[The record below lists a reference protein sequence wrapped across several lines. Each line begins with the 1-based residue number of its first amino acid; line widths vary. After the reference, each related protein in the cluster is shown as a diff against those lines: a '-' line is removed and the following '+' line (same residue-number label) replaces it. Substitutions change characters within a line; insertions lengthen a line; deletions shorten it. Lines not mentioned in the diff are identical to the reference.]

1 MKLKQGSTMFL
12 KAVVF
17 LIGIAVLALCIFGLP
32 WIANELTEDFSANW
46 VYPVIIGW
54 YATAIPFFLA
64 LYQALRLLS
73 HIDKNQAF
81 SDLSVNALKF
91 IKYCAITMS
100 ILYATGMPFLY
111 QIADVDDAP
120 GIIII
125 GLVFICAPIVI
136 AVFAAV
142 LQKLLKNAIEIKSE
156 NDLTV

>member
-1 MKLKQGSTMFL
+1 MKLKHGSTIFL
-12 KAVVF
+12 KVVVF
-17 LIGIAVLALCIFGLP
+17 LIGIAVLALCIFLLP
-32 WIANELTEDFSANW
+32 LIANELAEDFSAYS

-54 YATAIPFFLA
+54 YATAIPFFFA
-64 LYQALRLLS
+64 LYQTLRLLS
-73 HIDKNQAF
+73 HIDNNKAF
-81 SDLSVNALKF
+81 SDLSVNALKY

-111 QIADVDDAP
+111 HIADVEDAP
-120 GIIII
+120 GIILLGMII
-125 GLVFICAPIVI
+125 TSAPIVI